1 MWFGSVHVSRV
12 DAIQF
17 GAIQFFLCT
26 IRSIRSLNLPL
37 PHPPPSS
44 MHPPFFSPIPSVTLR
59 SARPSWPGSNTS
71 EAHQCDLCVLSGSVK
86 PALLGRLSPLGLPW
100 QPNSISSSNNG
111 SSYSSADEAK
121 SHSAGSG
128 GGSID
133 RDGLGIFRSGGG
145 GGVFRS
151 ASGGGRFSGFSSTGG
166 GGGGGIGGDKERF
179 LTSREADLWSKLVEL
194 RDLTA
199 QEPSACFPVGL
210 GERGIRV
217 SSWLQEVI

>member
-1 MWFGSVHVSRV
+1 ADRSSLFCSFSTSLLQQCLRQQPPRLEGLDVSHLRRLAHHVLRQ
-12 DAIQF
+12 IK
-17 GAIQFFLCT
+17 IK
-26 IRSIRSLNLPL
+26 RSTADGWMRRCI
-37 PHPPPSS
+37 H
-44 MHPPFFSPIPSVTLR
+44 
-59 SARPSWPGSNTS
+59 SNTS

-151 ASGGGRFSGFSSTGG
+151 ASGGGRFSGFSS
-166 GGGGGIGGDKERF
+166 
-179 LTSREADLWSKLVEL
+179 
-194 RDLTA
+194 
-199 QEPSACFPVGL
+199 
-210 GERGIRV
+210 
-217 SSWLQEVI
+217 